1 MPHAEFIGQICS
13 YCRDNFKKNRIF
25 DQVQKDQKKQLSP
38 LDIPFAVQLR
48 HHPGVRISCTIT
60 AVQKSTQ
67 KFKTLYSLYSK
78 KVIHLAKLIKICFF
92 ILFCYFISLFNVV
105 LKVV

>member
-1 MPHAEFIGQICS
+1 MPQAEFIGQICS

-48 HHPGVRISCTIT
+48 CHPGVLISCTIIAIQKKQKNSRLYILYT
-60 AVQKSTQ
+60 A
-67 KFKTLYSLYSK
+67 K
-78 KVIHLAKLIKICFF
+78 K
-92 ILFCYFISLFNVV
+92 
-105 LKVV
+105 

>member
-1 MPHAEFIGQICS
+1 MYLYIISIHLYNIA
-13 YCRDNFKKNRIF
+13 DNFKKNRIF

-48 HHPGVRISCTIT
+48 HHPGVLISCTIT

-67 KFKTLYSLYSK
+67 KFK
-78 KVIHLAKLIKICFF
+78 I
-92 ILFCYFISLFNVV
+92 
-105 LKVV
+105 